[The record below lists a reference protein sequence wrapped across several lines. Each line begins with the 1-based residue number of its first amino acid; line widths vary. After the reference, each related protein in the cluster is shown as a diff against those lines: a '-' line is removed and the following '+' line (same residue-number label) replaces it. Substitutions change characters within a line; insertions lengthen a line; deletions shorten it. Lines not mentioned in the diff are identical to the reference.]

1 MSYEIKNLYVESK
14 GARGGGGARFLVAIV
29 FAFFVSFESEI
40 FTRREKDWKLAR
52 IRALIA

>member
-1 MSYEIKNLYVESK
+1 MKLRISLFVESK
-14 GARGGGGARFLVAIV
+14 GARGGGGDRFLVAIV